1 MTQTT
6 KAATGRRAAV
16 YRLYDEA
23 GALLYIGS
31 AYDPT
36 ERCKAHR
43 EKPWWPQVA
52 RRTEEWF
59 GHRNAAFTAESA
71 AIRKEAPMFNQ
82 IQAPEPGKEVSR
94 RRKDTREERRL
105 KCKVAAEALK
115 IRHRVTRQLKAEGH
129 SEGRANVEGLIAER
143 AFKEESGAFPDG
155 VNYPPLE
162 WIEARLAKL
171 AE

>member
-16 YRLYDEA
+16 YRLYDAE
-23 GALLYIGS
+23 GTLLYIGS
-31 AYDPT
+31 AYDPAV
-36 ERCKAHR
+36 RCKAHR

-52 RRTEEWF
+52 RRAEEWF
-59 GHRNAAFTAESA
+59 EHRNSAFTAEAA
-71 AIRKEAPMFNQ
+71 AIRREAPMFNR
-82 IQAPEPGKEVSR
+82 IQAPEYGKEAPR

-115 IRHRVTRQLKAEGH
+115 IRHRVTSRLKAEGH
-129 SEGRANVEGLIAER
+129 SEGRADIEGLIAER
-143 AFKEESGAFPDG
+143 AFKEASGAFPNG

-162 WIEARLAKL
+162 WIEARQAKL